1 MRISPSD
8 RSLGKTTDRVQPE
21 CRGRQD
27 SASGLLSK
35 HGRSSQCLR
44 RRPHVRLPWSTSSP
58 VSRVSPPWA
67 MTEVRVW
74 GSRHRKVGPHR
85 EPPRHP
91 RSGSTSTTSC
101 VPVAVTIARTVNLES
116 YDGSKRNQS
125 ASSSLCQVP
134 DVPRSRFPTLGSVPG
149 QALSPTTAR
158 EGLALA
164 RQRALL
170 PSRVDCDLGK
180 PSILACGRGI
190 ITRSGRYEAGGSFAL
205 QGIRSLLD
213 WRSGTEFLPISLSI
227 SLPISSFYRLSLAY
241 FVCCLPGRGG
251 RGGNGQLPKSGSQ
264 LGLHPA
270 PPCHTKRAPSS
281 ACKSFGSPPA
291 PSRAQVLLKSRE
303 PCAQTSRCSQYAI
316 LTCKSSHAGRGEA
329 GRVKELLVNGFSIPS
344 DVAKTPF
351 CERRDS

>member
-1 MRISPSD
+1 M
-8 RSLGKTTDRVQPE
+8 TD
-21 CRGRQD
+21 
-27 SASGLLSK
+27 
-35 HGRSSQCLR
+35 
-44 RRPHVRLPWSTSSP
+44 
-58 VSRVSPPWA
+58 
-67 MTEVRVW
+67 VRVRVPAAGKW
-74 GSRHRKVGPHR
+74 GRTGSH
-85 EPPRHP
+85 PRHP

-170 PSRVDCDLGK
+170 PSRVDYDLGK

-213 WRSGTEFLPISLSI
+213 CRSGTEFLSISLSI
-227 SLPISSFYRLSLAY
+227 SSFCRLSLAY

-264 LGLHPA
+264 PGLHPA

-291 PSRAQVLLKSRE
+291 SSRVQVLLKSRE
-303 PCAQTSRCSQYAI
+303 PCAQTSLRSKYAI

-329 GRVKELLVNGFSIPS
+329 GRVKELLANGFSIPS

>member
-1 MRISPSD
+1 
-8 RSLGKTTDRVQPE
+8 
-21 CRGRQD
+21 
-27 SASGLLSK
+27 
-35 HGRSSQCLR
+35 
-44 RRPHVRLPWSTSSP
+44 
-58 VSRVSPPWA
+58 
-67 MTEVRVW
+67 MTEVRVR
-74 GSRHRKVGPHR
+74 GSRRRKVGPHR

-101 VPVAVTIARTVNLES
+101 VTIAKTVNLES

-149 QALSPTTAR
+149 QALPPTTAR

-213 WRSGTEFLPISLSI
+213 WRSGTEFLSI
-227 SLPISSFYRLSLAY
+227 SLPSRVFVGFLSPILCVVYQAAAVEAATDNCRRVVRNL
-241 FVCCLPGRGG
+241 VCIPLRRVTQNVRHLPRASPSA
-251 RGGNGQLPKSGSQ
+251 RRRH
-264 LGLHPA
+264 HPGCRCFSRVESPA
-270 PPCHTKRAPSS
+270 LRPPYAASMPYLRVNHHTPVV
-281 ACKSFGSPPA
+281 G
-291 PSRAQVLLKSRE
+291 
-303 PCAQTSRCSQYAI
+303 
-316 LTCKSSHAGRGEA
+316 
-329 GRVKELLVNGFSIPS
+329 
-344 DVAKTPF
+344 
-351 CERRDS
+351 RRDESRNSLSMASNTV